1 MNRRRTLDDIE
12 DIDIKQALIDEE
24 TAKIA
29 KYKELMQTVAQ
40 YTGQKVVQV
49 RLSLEANG
57 TIATMD
63 DDLVAAAQAWLDGYL
78 ISLTDAASAL

>member
-1 MNRRRTLDDIE
+1 MTIE

-49 RLSLEANG
+49 RLSLKANG
-57 TIATMD
+57 TISTMD
-63 DDLVAAAQAWLDGYL
+63 DDLVAAAQAWLD
-78 ISLTDAASAL
+78 I